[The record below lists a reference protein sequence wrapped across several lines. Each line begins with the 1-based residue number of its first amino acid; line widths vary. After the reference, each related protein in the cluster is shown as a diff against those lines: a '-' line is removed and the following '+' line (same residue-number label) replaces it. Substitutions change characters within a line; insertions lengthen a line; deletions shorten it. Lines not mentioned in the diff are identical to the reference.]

1 MPGSVRSSNEVR
13 MSASEFG
20 ADETSLDRFL
30 GGRLE
35 VEQPRLGHRSGIE
48 AVLLAAAAPLRA
60 GQTIADLGAGAGV
73 GGLCTLARVADSRAI
88 LVEAD
93 ASMAALAR
101 ANADRNRLADRVE
114 VVAADLAARGAAA
127 RAGLDGA
134 ADHAIANPP
143 FHDPAAAR
151 ISPRK
156 ARAHAAPAA
165 DLEGWVRF
173 AAAVVR
179 PGGTLT
185 MVHRADAL
193 AAVLEAFGRRFGSL
207 AVLPVHPRDGM
218 PATRMLVQGHKGS
231 RGPLAILPGLVLH
244 GPEGHGFLPPVEAVL
259 REGAGLPLRH

>member
-1 MPGSVRSSNEVR
+1 MRSSSDAD
-13 MSASEFG
+13 MSAPELG
-20 ADETSLDRFL
+20 VGEVSLDRFL

-35 VEQPRLGHRSGIE
+35 IAQPRHGHRSGIE
-48 AVLLAAAAPLRA
+48 AVLIAAAAPLQA
-60 GQTIADLGAGAGV
+60 GQTLADLGAGAGV
-73 GGLCTLARVADSRAI
+73 GGLCALARVPDTHAV

-93 ASMAALAR
+93 EAMAALAR
-101 ANADRNRLADRVE
+101 ANAARNGVADRVE

-127 RAGLDGA
+127 RAGVDGA

-143 FHDPAAAR
+143 FHDPAAVR

-156 ARAHAAPAA
+156 VRAHAAPIA

-173 AAAVVR
+173 AAAIVR

-185 MVHRADAL
+185 MVHKADAL
-193 AAVLEAFGRRFGSL
+193 AAILTAFARRFGSIH
-207 AVLPVHPRDGM
+207 VLPIHPREGM
-218 PATRMLVQGHKGS
+218 HATRVLVQGMKGR

-244 GPEGHGFLPPVEAVL
+244 GPQGHGFLPAVEAVL